1 MYKAYEGTLYGT
13 YRTKKFSDVW
23 NSAEDFTN
31 EYQNIG
37 IPVTIPVTA
46 ELGTAGT
53 ATTLYYL
60 LYARYGNSTV
70 ASSDPNQFKYKLFTI
85 IWQYGPSW
93 AKELEIQGKVRALT
107 DKELEAGSVQIYNNA
122 QNPSV
127 TPSTNTDE
135 ELEFINAQN
144 VTKNKRS
151 KIEGYALVESLLK
164 RDVTEEFLSK
174 FKKLFRT
181 IVEPE
186 LPLLYEEIN
195 DGTDNT

>member
-70 ASSDPNQFKYKLFTI
+70 ASSDPTQFKYKLFTI

-122 QNPSV
+122 QNPSI

-181 IVEPE
+181 VVEPE

>member
-37 IPVTIPVTA
+37 IPVTIPVTD

-70 ASSDPNQFKYKLFTI
+70 ASSDPTQFKYKLFTI

-107 DKELEAGSVQIYNNA
+107 DKELAAGSVQIYNNA

-144 VTKNKRS
+144 VTKNKLS

-195 DGTDNT
+195 DGTHNT

>member
-23 NSAEDFTN
+23 TNAADFISD
-31 EYQNIG
+31 YQNIG
-37 IPVTIPVTA
+37 IPVIIPVTDDSGA
-46 ELGTAGT
+46 AGT

-70 ASSDPNQFKYKLFTI
+70 ASSDPTQFKYKLFSI
-85 IWQYGPSW
+85 VWQYGPSW

-107 DKELEAGSVQIYNNA
+107 DKEIEAGSVQIYNNA
-122 QNPSV
+122 QNPSI
-127 TPSTNTDE
+127 TPSANTDE
-135 ELEFINAQN
+135 ELDFINAQN
-144 VTKNKRS
+144 VTKNKRG
-151 KIEGYALVESLLK
+151 KLEGYAFIESLLK

-195 DGTDNT
+195 DGTENT

>member
-70 ASSDPNQFKYKLFTI
+70 ASSDPTQFKYKLFTI

-195 DGTDNT
+195 DGE